1 MIDIYI
7 KGKLDQKIICIP
19 FIWIVPNY
27 QSRGKNVVDRKS
39 PKKKEK

>member
-7 KGKLDQKIICIP
+7 KGKLDQKIP

-39 PKKKEK
+39 SKKKEK